1 MRGVSKAA
9 IMIFCPTRPPQ
20 REFSMSTKCFMYLSR
35 HRLCTKTEGKK
46 ITAKSWICL
55 THTCTHTQDTL
66 NCIMT
71 ARSDQSAC
79 HTHNLQKKKK
89 QKKQVGFFARQ
100 RHKPTHTHS
109 LECIADTLASRAP
122 HDMKRKRW
130 LEIADAVIR
139 WKSRWLKVML
149 LSLEIMLCH

>member
-35 HRLCTKTEGKK
+35 HRLWTKTEGKK
-46 ITAKSWICL
+46 NYSEILVMLKH
-55 THTCTHTQDTL
+55 THTHTL
-66 NCIMT
+66 NSIMT
-71 ARSDQSAC
+71 ARSDQSAW
-79 HTHNLQKKKK
+79 HTHNLQKKKASRIFCTTTT
-89 QKKQVGFFARQ
+89 QA
-100 RHKPTHTHS
+100 HTHT

-122 HDMKRKRW
+122 HDVKRKRW

>member
-55 THTCTHTQDTL
+55 THTRTHTQDTL

-89 QKKQVGFFARQ
+89 KKKKQVGFFCTTTTQA
-100 RHKPTHTHS
+100 HTHT

-139 WKSRWLKVML
+139 WNSRWLKVML
-149 LSLEIMLCH
+149 LSLEIMLSH